1 MKKILVLTCFIAMG
15 LLVVV
20 QFSAA
25 AGVGCGKGCQGKNQ
39 QAQQMDAET
48 QKKYDTFLQETGE
61 LRKEMD
67 AKMVEYQTL
76 MASENPD
83 SSKAAML
90 TESFFQLRE
99 VLTTKAIE
107 AGIAQQRGGCSGCNG
122 KQGVACGLPAN
133 KGEVEKTN

>member
-1 MKKILVLTCFIAMG
+1 MKKIIVLACFFAMG

-20 QFSAA
+20 QFSTA

-48 QKKYDTFLQETGE
+48 QVKYDKFLLETVD

-67 AKMVEYQTL
+67 AKMIEYQTL

-90 TESFFQLRE
+90 TESFFQLRDT
-99 VLTTKAIE
+99 LTAKAIE
-107 AGIAQQRGGCSGCNG
+107 AGITRQKGGCSGCSG